1 MATNDPS
8 SGVTNVAIIGFGLL
22 GASFGLA
29 LDGMPGIRRLCCT
42 RNPAAREWALSEH
55 AADFASD
62 DPAEVIPQADI
73 TFLALPLPVIVR
85 YLTDYAHLWR
95 PGSIVTDMGSVKG
108 AILNAAERTV
118 VPRGVVFVGGH
129 PMAGTEYS
137 GHVHAFPTMFRGA
150 DVFLCPASNASDE
163 HVETVAGFWRA
174 VKTNVIRIGPE
185 EHDGLVAH
193 TSHVQH
199 IVASA
204 LALTILG
211 SEDPREKMLRD
222 AGCAG
227 GFRDTS
233 RIASSNPVMW
243 REIIEFNTPAILTAL
258 DNFQKK
264 LDVLREEIASGDYD
278 AFQRE
283 FARGKELRDAW
294 LVKHMRN
301 K

>member
-1 MATNDPS
+1 M
-8 SGVTNVAIIGFGLL
+8 
-22 GASFGLA
+22 
-29 LDGMPGIRRLCCT
+29 
-42 RNPAAREWALSEH
+42 
-55 AADFASD
+55 
-62 DPAEVIPQADI
+62 
-73 TFLALPLPVIVR
+73 
-85 YLTDYAHLWR
+85 
-95 PGSIVTDMGSVKG
+95 
-108 AILNAAERTV
+108 
-118 VPRGVVFVGGH
+118 
-129 PMAGTEYS
+129 
-137 GHVHAFPTMFRGA
+137 
-150 DVFLCPASNASDE
+150 
-163 HVETVAGFWRA
+163 
-174 VKTNVIRIGPE
+174 KTNVIRIDPK
-185 EHDGLVAH
+185 EHDDLVAH

-264 LDVLREEIASGDYD
+264 LDVLRGEIASGDYD

>member
-1 MATNDPS
+1 MNPTTYEHHKFA
-8 SGVTNVAIIGFGLL
+8 
-22 GASFGLA
+22 A
-29 LDGMPGIRRLCCT
+29 LTI
-42 RNPAAREWALSEH
+42 
-55 AADFASD
+55 
-62 DPAEVIPQADI
+62 
-73 TFLALPLPVIVR
+73 
-85 YLTDYAHLWR
+85 
-95 PGSIVTDMGSVKG
+95 SI
-108 AILNAAERTV
+108 
-118 VPRGVVFVGGH
+118 
-129 PMAGTEYS
+129 
-137 GHVHAFPTMFRGA
+137 
-150 DVFLCPASNASDE
+150 
-163 HVETVAGFWRA
+163 
-174 VKTNVIRIGPE
+174 
-185 EHDGLVAH
+185 
-193 TSHVQH
+193 
-199 IVASA
+199 ASA

-264 LDVLREEIASGDYD
+264 LDVLRGEIASGDYD
-278 AFQRE
+278 AFQRK